1 MFSHETNTFS
11 KAPADLDAFRARRFF
26 EGGDIFPNFAGTNS
40 EMAAFM
46 EAADRHGWELVP
58 AIATQAMPS
67 GPVTAAAFNYVRD
80 RILSTLTEGPYDAIL
95 LALHGAMVSEA
106 GEDGEG
112 TLLQSIRDIAGPA
125 IPIAVTLDLHANVTI
140 DMARLADIMVSY
152 RTYPHVDQFET
163 GKVAADLLART
174 LAGEIR
180 PMVLLGKREMLDGA
194 DHGRTPGG
202 PMRDLLPM
210 ARRFEA
216 DEPGILAISING
228 GFPWADTLETGPSV
242 IAVVDGETSRHHD
255 IVEEMTKVIWDRRNE
270 LSIRLIGTDEAVKI
284 AREPNRDGK
293 PVVLA
298 EFSDNPGGGGY
309 GDATRLLEA
318 LIRGNVG
325 NAAFSLIVDPEAA
338 ERLYAAGSGASLE
351 VTLGGRQD
359 TAFGA
364 PLKLAGRVISVS
376 DGDMVHDG
384 PMNRGVAINL
394 GKSALFRSGGID
406 IVVTSRK
413 AQVYDLQHFR
423 FLGAEPTSY
432 DVLAVKSA
440 HHFRAAYEPIARAV
454 ELVDAGGLTSRNYRE
469 LPYRRVRRPV
479 FPLDLD

>member
-216 DEPGILAISING
+216 LV
-228 GFPWADTLETGPSV
+228 L
-242 IAVVDGETSRHHD
+242 IATPPPASR
-255 IVEEMTKVIWDRRNE
+255 
-270 LSIRLIGTDEAVKI
+270 SEAW
-284 AREPNRDGK
+284 
-293 PVVLA
+293 
-298 EFSDNPGGGGY
+298 
-309 GDATRLLEA
+309 
-318 LIRGNVG
+318 
-325 NAAFSLIVDPEAA
+325 
-338 ERLYAAGSGASLE
+338 
-351 VTLGGRQD
+351 
-359 TAFGA
+359 
-364 PLKLAGRVISVS
+364 PL
-376 DGDMVHDG
+376 
-384 PMNRGVAINL
+384 
-394 GKSALFRSGGID
+394 
-406 IVVTSRK
+406 
-413 AQVYDLQHFR
+413 
-423 FLGAEPTSY
+423 
-432 DVLAVKSA
+432 
-440 HHFRAAYEPIARAV
+440 
-454 ELVDAGGLTSRNYRE
+454 
-469 LPYRRVRRPV
+469 
-479 FPLDLD
+479 